1 MTESDGKATGWKAF
15 YRNGAWETMEKAV
28 TVRKTIRKKTKAAK
42 KKTKASKAAKKV
54 AEPTV
59 PVISVPMG
67 GKVR

>member
-1 MTESDGKATGWKAF
+1 MTETDGKATGWKAF
-15 YRNGAWETMEKAV
+15 YRNGAWETLEKAV
-28 TVRKTIRKKTKAAK
+28 PVRKIIRKKSKAAK
-42 KKTKASKAAKKV
+42 KKKASKAAKKV